1 MQSAYFIAISLIGG
15 ILFAFF
21 AVGWASYKDKKIPE
35 KAVIFRWFV
44 AGMVAAGLGAYAY
57 IFGSGGDIGE
67 IVKNVSESFDV
78 GAIIKMTT
86 GATEE
91 LVDVA
96 VSAAEEIKVGM
107 PNF

>member
-15 ILFAFF
+15 LLFAFF
-21 AVGWASYKDKKIPE
+21 AVGWTSYKDKKIPE

-44 AGMVAAGLGAYAY
+44 AGMVAAGLAAYAY
-57 IFGSGGDIGE
+57 IFGSGGDVGE
-67 IVKNVSESFDV
+67 IVKSVSESLDMD
-78 GAIIKMTT
+78 AILKMTAA
-86 GATEE
+86 ATEE
-91 LVDVA
+91 VTEVA